1 MHHAGASWQRLVPET
16 MHLVLVRPGEFEGT
30 SKKRTTTGQYIMHN
44 VLLSS
49 TKSGYIHP
57 KWKYFL
63 MTNLQCGRH
72 GLGGIWLMMTLSIL

>member
-1 MHHAGASWQRLVPET
+1 MPET

-49 TKSGYIHP
+49 LVVLNQDIFIPNGNI
-57 KWKYFL
+57 F
-63 MTNLQCGRH
+63 
-72 GLGGIWLMMTLSIL
+72 